1 MIRNVLKILENYNFF
16 SKLFNFI
23 RYKRYI
29 DKKNSEA
36 KKNIINRKS
45 KYQNIISELE
55 AHGYYVEQNFLSKDL
70 CVNLI
75 AVMENFIKNNPDK
88 IWKDK
93 NGSDHRIF
101 GIENV
106 SKEMNMLSKHQFP
119 VSIGVDYLKTPIDL
133 LMMMGNR
140 VVYKDNNLGS
150 GGGWHKDSYGKQYKS
165 ILYLS
170 DVTYENGPFELVL
183 NSNKILFNFNL
194 FFKTNKKFPDTRFE
208 NDEVMKLIDFNRK
221 KIVRVTGK
229 AGTLIL
235 VDTSLLHRGAPI
247 KNGNRYAL
255 TNYFYPSYALHMH
268 QNSFVP
274 RISHPLY

>member
-1 MIRNVLKILENYNFF
+1 MIPDLQKKLENFSF
-16 SKLFNFI
+16 ISKLFNFI

-29 DKKNSEA
+29 YRKKREVKKNL
-36 KKNIINRKS
+36 INRKS
-45 KYQNIISELE
+45 KHQNIISKLDKY
-55 AHGYYVEQNFLSKDL
+55 GYYVEYNFLSKDS

-75 AVMENFIKNNPDK
+75 TVMENFIKNNPDK

-93 NGSDHRIF
+93 NNSDYRIF

-106 SKEMNMLSKHQFP
+106 SKEMNILSKHQFP
-119 VSIGVDYLKTPIDL
+119 FSIGVDYLKTPIDL

-165 ILYLS
+165 ILYLN

-183 NSNKILFNFNL
+183 NSNKTFFNFNM
-194 FFKTNKKFPDTRFE
+194 FFKINKRFPNTRFE
-208 NDEVMKLIDFNRK
+208 NEEVMKLINFDQK
-221 KIVRVTGK
+221 KIMRITGK

-235 VDTSLLHRGAPI
+235 VDTSLLHRGSPI
-247 KNGNRYAL
+247 KNGIRYAL
-255 TNYFYPSYALHMH
+255 TNYFYPTFSINLYKDKF
-268 QNSFVP
+268 SP
-274 RISHPLY
+274 RIVSPLY